1 MAGIP
6 DLVVAVLIAVAVASI
21 IIWLRIRMLRKAL
34 NALQSEKKSLE
45 YRIKESTVR
54 LYKKAVKPTQR
65 ETEVGDMV
73 RGILGAERKIKA
85 LRSALEWHGAK
96 P

>member
-1 MAGIP
+1 MA
-6 DLVVAVLIAVAVASI
+6 DLPGLIAAILIAVAVAAI
-21 IIWLRIRMLRKAL
+21 VIWLRIRILRGSL
-34 NALQSEKKSLE
+34 MALQAEKRSLE

-54 LYKKAVKPTQR
+54 LYRKAVKPTQR
-65 ETEVGDMV
+65 EIEVGGMV
-73 RGILGAERKIKA
+73 RGILNVEGKIKA

>member
-1 MAGIP
+1 MA
-6 DLVVAVLIAVAVASI
+6 DLASLAVAVLIAVAVAAAV
-21 IIWLRIRMLRKAL
+21 IWLRIRMLRKAL
-34 NALQSEKKSLE
+34 DALQSEKKSLE

-54 LYKKAVKPTQR
+54 LYRKAVKPTQR
-65 ETEVGDMV
+65 EIEVGDMV
-73 RGILGAERKIKA
+73 RGILGVEGKIKA